1 MNSIGRNDIYHLVF
15 LSFDH
20 WYPVLSYIKVRQNK
34 HSPLPLLILNNKVI
48 NWWICY
54 RRMIKIYDNS
64 KKKKKKWKKEIEE
77 ITKQKQK

>member
-15 LSFDH
+15 SSFDH
-20 WYPVLSYIKVRQNK
+20 WYPVLSYLKVRQNK

-54 RRMIKIYDNS
+54 RRTIKIYDNS